1 MLSTLFI
8 IVFCLAATAFFEGIE
23 TGVISLNRM
32 KLRHRVDRG
41 DRAAARLQEFLDHP
55 DRLLATTLVGVN
67 LAMVMASILS
77 GHLGAALEN
86 ALTGRVGGYWGE
98 SMANLA
104 IILIVLVFAEYL
116 PKAWFQSDPLPR
128 CSRFAPLLVLSERFL
143 RPLGKA
149 MTWIT
154 QAFLPGNLMQQP
166 PRPMFVTKDELDLLA
181 NEGSEHGALSPK
193 QRIMIRRVFALT
205 EKKVQDIMIPSGQI
219 VRVNLEITVR
229 QFLDQCRGATLNR
242 FPVYDAAK
250 QAYTGVVNIF
260 DVLAANPP
268 ETAPLALFVQQPLF
282 VAASAPLTEVFTL
295 LRRSRRRQ
303 CLVTD
308 TAGAVVGIVTTDTIL
323 REIVGQM

>member
-1 MLSTLFI
+1 MLSVL
-8 IVFCLAATAFFEGIE
+8 IVIAFCLTANAFFAGIE

-32 KLRHRVDRG
+32 QLRHRVDNG

-67 LAMVMASILS
+67 LAMVMVAVLA
-77 GHLGAALEN
+77 GHLGTEVEQ
-86 ALTGRVGGYWGE
+86 ALTGRSNGYWGE
-98 SMANLA
+98 TLANIA
-104 IILIVLVFAEYL
+104 MMLIVLVFAEYL

-128 CSRFAPLLVLSERFL
+128 CSRFARLLVFSEHLL
-143 RPLGKA
+143 RPLGNA

-154 QAFLPGNLMQQP
+154 QALLPGNLKQQA
-166 PRPMFVTKDELDLLA
+166 PRPMFVTKDELELLA
-181 NEGSEHGALSPK
+181 HEGEEHGALSPK

-205 EKKVQDIMIPSGQI
+205 EKKVVDIMIPAAQI
-219 VRVNLEITVR
+219 VRVTTDTTVQ
-229 QFLDQCRGATLNR
+229 QFLDQCRGAKFNR
-242 FPVYDAAK
+242 FPVYNKAQ

-260 DVLAANPP
+260 DVFAANAPD
-268 ETAPLALFVQQPLF
+268 TAPLAPFVQPPLF

-303 CLVTD
+303 CLVTGHS
-308 TAGAVVGIVTTDTIL
+308 GAVVGIVTTETIL